1 MSSGGHETGGAPVHM
16 AWNRGSDSNDFVPGN
31 TGLCNQALDT
41 IDNGV
46 SDPAGQ
52 LLIKRFHVLKADAA
66 F

>member
-1 MSSGGHETGGAPVHM
+1 M

-31 TGLCNQALDT
+31 TGLCDQALDT

-52 LLIKRFHVLKADAA
+52 LLIERFHVLKADAA